1 MNASRLSLLISLIFL
16 LVLLPVA
23 AYGAAGAYPPS
34 ATTPTDQGRNGP
46 PPVEQALVPEGV
58 FAIQLVEALKMGPAR
73 DEAQAEAQ
81 LSAIGIEPP
90 NGWIAGYPVTP
101 PVMGEIEKDVAAAA
115 EGGKLR
121 MGKAEALKALGDLKA
136 RLGLNVDP
144 APQSEAIAAQQV
156 SGRGSGSTVIYKY
169 IDRSGVIHFTNHYES
184 TPQAYRDRVV
194 EMIRE
199 TVQPPP
205 AAESPTQEMQPPTE
219 GSIPSPGPEVVNNY
233 YYDYGPPVVTYYAPP
248 PSYGY
253 LYSWVPYP
261 FWGSGFY
268 FSGFFILHNFHRHVS
283 HHGKPFVCSNHV
295 VSHKG
300 GFVVNPHTHR
310 LQDSKMVSRG
320 SSPHVFNSPGVQ
332 SSARTIFWQS
342 QNRRSPANAAA
353 QPRMAPPAQNPGM
366 SRFQAPPRPTRGGD
380 LPGVRG
386 GPAQLKTLPQLDF
399 KPPLARPLSNGRGI
413 ARLSRPGLLP
423 GVLDPV
429 RGGFPARPLQAEG
442 LSPPLLLGQPGH
454 CRRQLAKHRLTAHP
468 HPAAEA
474 LSGEVIRAAGAS
486 TPGADLS
493 GAVSAGAAGKS
504 TSKM

>member
-1 MNASRLSLLISLIFL
+1 MNASRLSLLISLILL

-23 AYGAAGAYPPS
+23 AYDAAGAYPPS

-101 PVMGEIEKDVAAAA
+101 PVMGEIEKDVAEAA

-121 MGKAEALKALGDLKA
+121 MGKVEALKALGDLKA

-169 IDRSGVIHFTNHYES
+169 IDRSGVIHFTTQYES
-184 TPQAYRDRVV
+184 IPQAYRDRVE

-233 YYDYGPPVVTYYAPP
+233 YYD
-248 PSYGY
+248 
-253 LYSWVPYP
+253 
-261 FWGSGFY
+261 
-268 FSGFFILHNFHRHVS
+268 
-283 HHGKPFVCSNHV
+283 
-295 VSHKG
+295 
-300 GFVVNPHTHR
+300 R
-310 LQDSKMVSRG
+310 LR
-320 SSPHVFNSPGVQ
+320 
-332 SSARTIFWQS
+332 W
-342 QNRRSPANAAA
+342 
-353 QPRMAPPAQNPGM
+353 
-366 SRFQAPPRPTRGGD
+366 
-380 LPGVRG
+380 
-386 GPAQLKTLPQLDF
+386 
-399 KPPLARPLSNGRGI
+399 
-413 ARLSRPGLLP
+413 
-423 GVLDPV
+423 
-429 RGGFPARPLQAEG
+429 
-442 LSPPLLLGQPGH
+442 
-454 CRRQLAKHRLTAHP
+454 
-468 HPAAEA
+468 
-474 LSGEVIRAAGAS
+474 
-486 TPGADLS
+486 
-493 GAVSAGAAGKS
+493 
-504 TSKM
+504 